1 MVKYVWYQIRVLNR
15 FKIDRMLRKIKLLL
29 LSSMFI
35 LLGSCS
41 QNNEQEIGDYNY
53 RLVFNNRAVEVIKVN
68 YEFENTDDSSKT
80 DLNLYVNVTN
90 SSKDMEDGVNSK
102 NSNIPGNINIERQL
116 TEILESGHSLF
127 GGVMPIQIEY
137 RTTECKSVRILLY
150 DENDELVS
158 DFTNRARFK
167 QIPRPI
173 DWLDLESGI
182 LISSNGDVLGLIPED
197 CTITEFLSYHPMAFA
212 LAHFVIPNAN
222 KELFTLASYIKV
234 EIELEDGVIS
244 ASTRL

>member
-1 MVKYVWYQIRVLNR
+1 
-15 FKIDRMLRKIKLLL
+15 
-29 LSSMFI
+29 
-35 LLGSCS
+35 
-41 QNNEQEIGDYNY
+41 
-53 RLVFNNRAVEVIKVN
+53 
-68 YEFENTDDSSKT
+68 
-80 DLNLYVNVTN
+80 
-90 SSKDMEDGVNSK
+90 
-102 NSNIPGNINIERQL
+102 
-116 TEILESGHSLF
+116 
-127 GGVMPIQIEY
+127 MPIQIEY